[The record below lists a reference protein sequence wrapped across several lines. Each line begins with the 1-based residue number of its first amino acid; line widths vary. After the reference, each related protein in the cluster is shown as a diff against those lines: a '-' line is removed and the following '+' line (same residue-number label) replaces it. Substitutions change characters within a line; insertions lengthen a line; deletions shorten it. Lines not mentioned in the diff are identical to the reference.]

1 MNVNFGLFPPPENPY
16 QIMPNGKRK
25 KLKGKDRKKAYT
37 DRARA
42 DLAKWLNTEKEEA
55 A

>member
-1 MNVNFGLFPPPENPY
+1 VAPTFINEH
-16 QIMPNGKRK
+16 GKKK

-37 DRARA
+37 TRALA
-42 DLAKWLNTEKEEA
+42 DLDTWLKNGQRIA

>member
-1 MNVNFGLFPPPENPY
+1 MNINFGLFPPPENPY
-16 QIMPNGKRK
+16 ITMPNGKKK

-37 DRARA
+37 TRALEDLENWIKNDR
-42 DLAKWLNTEKEEA
+42 KA